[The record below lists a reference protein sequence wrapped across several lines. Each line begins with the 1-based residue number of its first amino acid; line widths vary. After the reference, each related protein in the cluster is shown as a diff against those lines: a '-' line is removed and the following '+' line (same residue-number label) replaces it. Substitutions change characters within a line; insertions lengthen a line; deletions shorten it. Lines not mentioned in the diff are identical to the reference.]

1 MYSGI
6 MDDLK
11 DATRD
16 EVLQSMEYAMRF
28 RHGKATNAAR
38 DVAVSALASMVL
50 EHLELSGYV
59 IKKKPPMAAHSTG
72 GGNPYLKD

>member
-1 MYSGI
+1 

-16 EVLQSMEYAMRF
+16 EILQSLEYAMRF
-28 RHGKATNAAR
+28 RNGKATNAAR

-59 IKKKPPMAAHSTG
+59 IKKKPPRVAHSTSG
-72 GGNPYLKD
+72 GSPHLKD